1 MRKKFI
7 LGVATAGMIAGSLAG
22 AVTANAASTN
32 NATPSGPGGHS
43 PIITALDCQ
52 GGTGNMG
59 CGAGF
64 FLARRVA
71 RLGGLLPLLID
82 CS

>member
-1 MRKKFI
+1 MRKI
-7 LGVATAGMIAGSLAG
+7 VLGIAAAGMIAGSLAG
-22 AVTANAASTN
+22 AQTASAAATN
-32 NATPSGPGGHS
+32 NATPSGPQNS

-64 FLARRVA
+64 FWRDGWR
-71 RLGGLLPLLID
+71 GWGCYP
-82 CS
+82 C

>member
-1 MRKKFI
+1 MRKFVMGI
-7 LGVATAGMIAGSLAG
+7 ATAAMVAGSLSG

-32 NATPSGPGGHS
+32 NTTPPVPGHQ

-64 FLARRVA
+64 FWRDGWHGWACY
-71 RLGGLLPLLID
+71 P
-82 CS
+82 C

>member
-1 MRKKFI
+1 MHKFVMGI
-7 LGVATAGMIAGSLAG
+7 ATASMMFGSLAG

-32 NATPSGPGGHS
+32 NATPSAPHNS
-43 PIITALDCQ
+43 PPVITALDCQ

-64 FLARRVA
+64 FWRDGWR
-71 RLGGLLPLLID
+71 GWGCYP
-82 CS
+82 C

>member
-1 MRKKFI
+1 MRKFI
-7 LGVATAGMIAGSLAG
+7 LGIATASMIAGSLAG

-32 NATPSGPGGHS
+32 NATPSTQNS
-43 PIITALDCQ
+43 SVPIITALDCQ

-64 FLARRVA
+64 FWRDGWR
-71 RLGGLLPLLID
+71 GWGCYP
-82 CS
+82 C